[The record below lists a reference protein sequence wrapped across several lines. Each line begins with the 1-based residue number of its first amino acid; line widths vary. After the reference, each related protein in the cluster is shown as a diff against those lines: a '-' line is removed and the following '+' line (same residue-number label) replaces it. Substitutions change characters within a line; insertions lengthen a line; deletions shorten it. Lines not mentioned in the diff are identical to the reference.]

1 MNENSNTTSYKRN
14 LLLVASGSVLLAV
27 IGTLGVLSW
36 AGWITPPQTTTQ
48 VMIHDMGDH
57 VMPFELNRTTHI
69 FEMTENGGI
78 QQVIVDNPDDSEQ
91 IALIQ
96 QHLQHEMVLFSAG
109 DFSDPSSLHSN
120 EMPGVRELSAEA
132 AKIKMEFTKLSN
144 GAQITFTTQEL
155 HLITAI
161 HRWFGAQL
169 SDHGADATYR

>member
-1 MNENSNTTSYKRN
+1 MNGNTDMTNYKRN
-14 LLLVASGSVLLAV
+14 FLLVAGSSVLLAV

-36 AGWITPPQTTTQ
+36 AGWLTPPQASPQ
-48 VMIHDMGDH
+48 IMVHDMGDQ
-57 VMPFELNRTTHI
+57 VMPFDLNQTTHI
-69 FEMTENGGI
+69 FEMTESGGI
-78 QQVIVDNPDDSEQ
+78 QQVIVNNPDDSEQ

-96 QHLQHEMVLFSAG
+96 QHIQHEIILFSAG
-109 DFSDPSSLHSN
+109 DFSDPSSLHGN
-120 EMPGVRELSAEA
+120 EMPGVRELSADA
-132 AKIKMEFTKLSN
+132 AKIKMEFTALSN